1 MKNVD
6 WNSMSDNALMNSI
19 GEYVKESRLAQ
30 NRTQSQ
36 VANDANISRST
47 LSLLERGEAV
57 SVVTLLQVLR
67 VLNLLN
73 VMDSFKFEKEI
84 SPIEYAR
91 IQQKSRKRAR
101 PKILTTDIIEDLG
114 W

>member
-1 MKNVD
+1 MRNED
-6 WNSMSDNALMNSI
+6 WNSMTDNSLMKSI
-19 GEYVKESRLAQ
+19 GEYIKESRLAQ

-67 VLNLLN
+67 VLDLLH
-73 VMDSFKFEKEI
+73 VMNSFKFEREI

-91 IQQKSRKRAR
+91 IQQKTRKRAR